1 MVKGQK
7 TVQKKNK
14 QSKHQN
20 LFESTPRN
28 YRIGGTIQP
37 KRDMTRFVKWP
48 KYIILQRQRRIL
60 YKRLKV
66 PAVINQFTNTL
77 SVDKAK
83 SVFKLLSKYKP
94 ETKQEKKA
102 RLVEEAQ
109 KKANKEEV
117 RKTKPR
123 YTKCGLN
130 HVTTLIEQRKAKLV
144 LIAHDVDPIE
154 LVLWLPH
161 LCRNKNV
168 PYCFVKSKARLG
180 QMVNKKFATCLAVTD
195 VKKEDQGELDRLS
208 TACMGLYNNNQKHL
222 VEFGDIVLGGKAQK
236 KMEKLNKLKENEMM
250 QKF

>member
-1 MVKGQK
+1 MVKGKK
-7 TVQKKNK
+7 TVQQKNK
-14 QSKHQN
+14 DEKYRN

-37 KRDMTRFVKWP
+37 KKDMTRFVKWP

-83 SVFKLLSKYKP
+83 SLFKLLSKYKP
-94 ETKQEKKA
+94 ETKAEKKA
-102 RLVEEAQ
+102 RLVDEAE
-109 KKANKEEV
+109 KKKNKEEV
-117 RKTKPR
+117 KKTKPK
-123 YTKCGLN
+123 YVKCGLN

-144 LIAHDVDPIE
+144 VIAHDVDPIE

-180 QMVNKKFATCLAVTD
+180 QMVNKKFATCLALTEVS
-195 VKKEDQGELDRLS
+195 KEDQGELDRLS
-208 TACMGLYNNNQKHL
+208 TACMGLYNNNAKQL
-222 VEFGDIVLGGKAQK
+222 TQIADIVLGGKAQK
-236 KMEKLNKLKENEMM
+236 KMEKLQKIKENEMM

>member
-1 MVKGQK
+1 MVKGK
-7 TVQKKNK
+7 KNVQKKQGGK
-14 QSKHQN
+14 YRN

-28 YRIGGTIQP
+28 YRIGGSVQP

-48 KYIILQRQRRIL
+48 KYVILQRQRRIL

-66 PAVINQFTNTL
+66 PAVIHQFTNTL

-83 SVFKLLSKYKP
+83 SVFKLLGKYKP
-94 ETKQEKKA
+94 ETKAEKKA
-102 RLVEEAQ
+102 RLLDEAE
-109 KKANKEEV
+109 KKQNKEEV
-117 RKTKPR
+117 KKTKPK
-123 YTKCGLN
+123 YVKCGLN

-144 LIAHDVDPIE
+144 VVASDVDPIE

-180 QMVNKKFATCLAVTD
+180 QMVNKKFATCVALTD
-195 VKKEDQGELDRLS
+195 VNKEDQAELERLS
-208 TACMGLYNNNQKHL
+208 NACMGLYNNNAKQL
-222 VEFGDIVLGGKAQK
+222 IEVGDNVLGGKAQK
-236 KMEKLNKLKENEMM
+236 RMEKLQKLKENEMM